1 LPLSTIASEPRP
13 LGVDNL
19 RPWVPALS
27 QTYPEPVRCPMPVLP
42 TMLPSSAIPNISEF
56 FGSGSFDHHR

>member
-1 LPLSTIASEPRP
+1 
-13 LGVDNL
+13 VDNL